1 MKDRLFYERG
11 QALIIIALAAVGLFA
26 VVGLAIDGSAKFAD
40 QRRAQNAAD
49 TTAMAAALAKVTG
62 LKNGDSNTPADCP
75 PASGTPSTVCAALL
89 NAGYVRATSNGY
101 DGNLVTNTVEIYS
114 PPISGPYFG
123 NENYVQVIITSWVKT
138 TFAKVIGI
146 TQTQNIVQAT
156 AYLKTG
162 DSLTDGA
169 MIVAY
174 DPDPNCSTS
183 GTGGYSVSV
192 SGSSTVNL
200 NKGGIF
206 VNSRAS
212 CGFVIPNCA
221 DLNIYDGTIYS
232 AGNNIDLGSCTFD
245 PTFTPLPD
253 QTQDFKTIPDD
264 VIWPGEPAECS
275 QTPAAAVKLG
285 EITVGTK
292 IVEEWLI
299 SPGYYE
305 SFPQAALVA
314 NKSNIYM
321 KSGVYCIDPG
331 GPSWNGDLSWS
342 PVDASL
348 LNGSTESD
356 PTKSNYN
363 KYNAYN
369 PDGVTLFIKKGG
381 GFSINSNNPTYLDAS
396 TSGKYQGYLIVLEGD
411 QYSIESCNI
420 TAGSQLYINGLIF
433 APYCDTTINGGSAP
447 TAEINA
453 QLVVWEIKING
464 TTTINFTYDP
474 DNQVV
479 YKSRIGLVR

>member
-1 MKDRLFYERG
+1 MKNKINERG

-26 VVGLAIDGSAKFAD
+26 VVGLAIDGSAKFSD
-40 QRRAQNAAD
+40 QRQAQNAAD

-62 LKNGDSNTPADCP
+62 LKNGDSNSPADCP
-75 PASGTPSTVCAALL
+75 PATGTASDVCSALL
-89 NAGYVRATSNGY
+89 TAGFARATSNGY
-101 DGNLVTNTVEIYS
+101 NGNLVTNKVEIYS
-114 PPISGPYFG
+114 PPISGPYSG
-123 NENYVQVIITSWVKT
+123 SEHYVQVIITSWVKT

-146 TQTQNIVQAT
+146 SQTQNIVQAT
-156 AYLKTG
+156 AYLKDG
-162 DSLTDGA
+162 GSLTDGA
-169 MIVAY
+169 MIISY
-174 DPDPNCSTS
+174 DPDPQCSVG

-200 NKGGIF
+200 NGGGIF
-206 VNSRAS
+206 LNSQDV
-212 CGFVIPNCA
+212 CGFTIPNCA
-221 DLNIYDGTIYS
+221 DLNIYGGSVNT

-245 PTFTPLPD
+245 PAITPNIN
-253 QTQDFKTIPDD
+253 QDPVVIPDEVHWPD
-264 VIWPGEPAECS
+264 VPAECS

-292 IVEEWLI
+292 TVEEWLI

-331 GPSWNGDLSWS
+331 GPSHDQDLSWS

-348 LNGSTESD
+348 LNGSTETNPS
-356 PTKSNYN
+356 KANYN
-363 KYNAYN
+363 KYHTYN
-369 PDGVTLFIKKGG
+369 PDGVTIYIKSGG
-381 GFSINSNNPTYLDAS
+381 GFSVNSNNPTFLDAS
-396 TSGKYQGYLIVLEGD
+396 TSGDYQGYLIIQEGT

-420 TAGSQLYINGLIF
+420 TGGADLHINGLIF
-433 APYCDTTINGGSAP
+433 APYCDTTINGGSDP

-453 QLVVWEIKING
+453 QLVVWDIKING
-464 TTTINFTYDP
+464 TTTINFNYDP
-474 DNQVV
+474 SNEVIL
-479 YKSRIGLVR
+479 KSQLGLVR